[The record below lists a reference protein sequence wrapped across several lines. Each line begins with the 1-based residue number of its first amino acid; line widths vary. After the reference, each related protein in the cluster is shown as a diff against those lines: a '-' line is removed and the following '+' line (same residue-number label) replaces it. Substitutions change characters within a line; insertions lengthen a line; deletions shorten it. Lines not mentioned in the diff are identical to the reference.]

1 MAVQVIMPGS
11 CGELV
16 QGKINGLD
24 FHITC
29 PVNRFS
35 KVTLAT
41 IKEKTISFN
50 GSLSK
55 TAEAVKKCL
64 EVLEIESGIK
74 ITIESELPQGK
85 GMASSTADI
94 SAAVT
99 AAFALFGRDLSPLE
113 VADIALSIE
122 PTDGIIFEGIVA
134 FDHLHGRKLDVIGD
148 APPLDIV
155 VLEPPHAVDTVAF
168 NLKKVTSNDAEDHL
182 HKETFAM
189 VTEGIETLDLRLVA
203 EAATLSA
210 VLNQELLF
218 KPELDDIIEISRRR
232 GGLGVNVAHSGTVMG
247 MLVERGFAG
256 RLLDKIAHY
265 VPRSWK
271 AYTAS
276 MISGGAIAEPDDI
289 TSIDINKVVV

>member
-1 MAVQVIMPGS
+1 MAVQVMMPGS

-16 QGKINGLD
+16 QGKIDGID

-29 PVNRFS
+29 PINKFS
-35 KVTLAT
+35 KATLT
-41 IKEKTISFN
+41 TVKEKTIIFDE
-50 GSLSK
+50 SLSK
-55 TAEAVKKCL
+55 SAEAVKKAL
-64 EVLEIESGIK
+64 EMLGIESGIK

-94 SAAVT
+94 SAAV
-99 AAFALFGRDLSPLE
+99 AATFALFGRDLSLLE
-113 VADIALSIE
+113 VADIALAIE

-155 VLEPPHAVDTVAF
+155 VLEPPHVVDTVSF
-168 NLKKVTSNDAEDHL
+168 NVRKVMNNGAEEYL
-182 HKETFAM
+182 HKETLAM
-189 VTEGIETLDLRLVA
+189 ATEGIRTLDLRLVA

-210 VLNQELLF
+210 VLNQKLLF
-218 KPELDDIIEISRRR
+218 KPELDDIIELSKRR
-232 GGLGVNVAHSGTVMG
+232 GGLGVNIAHSGTVMG

-256 RLLDKIAHY
+256 SLLDRIAHY

-271 AYTAS
+271 AYTTS
-276 MISGGAIAEPDDI
+276 IISGGAIAEPDA
-289 TSIDINKVVV
+289 TSLGIDKIVV